1 VSLAALTGRKRR
13 QIFVAEPLER
23 DIEVLQHLRG
33 YPEELH
39 RFANLMKQTNP
50 RGISA
55 AAFLLNRAGAQDGFL
70 ETICRLVASGE
81 SLLTAVEA
89 AEAAGVRPQAFLND
103 LAARADFPTPI
114 FRQEHRALWRKADIE
129 HYLQSHPALASPPAP
144 GSPDQ

>member
-1 VSLAALTGRKRR
+1 M
-13 QIFVAEPLER
+13 AEPLER

-50 RGISA
+50 RGMSA

-70 ETICRLVASGE
+70 ETICRLVSAGE

-89 AEAAGVRPQAFLND
+89 AEAAGLRPQAFLDD
-103 LAARADFPTPI
+103 LASRADFPTPI
-114 FRQEHRALWRKADIE
+114 FRQERRVIWQKADVE
-129 HYLQSHPALASPPAP
+129 RYLQSHPALASPPAP
-144 GSPDQ
+144 GPPDQ